1 MRNVYNDVFI
11 FNTVVLAFK
20 TQETYFCQM
29 LNLVIFM

>member
-20 TQETYFCQM
+20 THYSKKKVEKVNFQ
-29 LNLVIFM
+29 